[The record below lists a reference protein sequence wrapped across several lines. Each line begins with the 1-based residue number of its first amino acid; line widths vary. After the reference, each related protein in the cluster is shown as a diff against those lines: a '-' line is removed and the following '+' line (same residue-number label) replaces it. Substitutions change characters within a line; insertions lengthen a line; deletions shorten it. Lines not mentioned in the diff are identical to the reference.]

1 MMTATT
7 KPTAIPTIWFVLRP
21 TDGGDGGKDAM
32 GEDVARQVEEGVPI
46 TKGGKKPIW
55 LPTGMTTL
63 TDTFIMTHTTTHKS
77 RQVLFVQS

>member
-32 GEDVARQVEEGVPI
+32 GEDVA
-46 TKGGKKPIW
+46 K
-55 LPTGMTTL
+55 
-63 TDTFIMTHTTTHKS
+63 
-77 RQVLFVQS
+77 

>member
-46 TKGGKKPIW
+46 TKREKKNN
-55 LPTGMTTL
+55 LVANRNDD
-63 TDTFIMTHTTTHKS
+63 TDRYIH
-77 RQVLFVQS
+77 